1 MSGLG
6 VGTSEE
12 EARGGGLPGHHDHQP
27 GHAEGQQGGLSAGK
41 ENVIQK
47 IFKKIFCVN
56 LLLATRNT
64 LTQHKWAHDSV
75 ICILHDLYRPINQFQ

>member
-27 GHAEGQQGGLSAGK
+27 GHAEGQQGGLSAGQ
-41 ENVIQK
+41 ENVIQ
-47 IFKKIFCVN
+47 
-56 LLLATRNT
+56 NT
-64 LTQHKWAHDSV
+64 GLD
-75 ICILHDLYRPINQFQ
+75 